1 LLVVWNILYVSI
13 QLGRI
18 IQTDEVILFQR
29 VGIPPTRLR
38 FSKPRK
44 DAEKWFQDGSSIDWG
59 SNYLGAVEATCM
71 DITSEINPRK
81 VGYNPYNYG
90 YNWLHSIH
98 TYNPYMVIHI
108 LYIHILWI

>member
-1 LLVVWNILYVSI
+1 MSI

-38 FSKPRK
+38 FSKLRK